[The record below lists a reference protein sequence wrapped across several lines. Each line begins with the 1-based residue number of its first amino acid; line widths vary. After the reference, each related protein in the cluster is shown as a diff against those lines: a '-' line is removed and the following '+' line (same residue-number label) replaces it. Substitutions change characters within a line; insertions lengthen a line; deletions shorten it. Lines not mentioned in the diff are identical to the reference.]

1 VRAGLRV
8 GGIVLVITAVVAAA
22 ITLLSP
28 EKTDT
33 TVSAPFTWQGT
44 TWCPTFS
51 GSAGCDNTQQ
61 SGMSS
66 SAAFHP
72 SQVTRTG
79 SSDSISLEMNS
90 AASGTGAFNTRK
102 SETWSAPATL
112 SEQIDLPCNSSGQV
126 ENWPAFWLDTTGSWP
141 AGGEIDV
148 MEGLKGSAAWHY
160 HYLNSSGATSAVGG
174 TLSGFSGCGTHT
186 YAVSWT
192 KSAITFYYDGKQAGR
207 VTSTE
212 IGVPI
217 ASGPMYVVND
227 YAASSTY
234 GGPTVGNVSM
244 EVLNFTATNAPM
256 IQYLLSDCAQA
267 GTISDRLQLS
277 EIKVARAVARSLAP

>member
-1 VRAGLRV
+1 VARAGLRV
-8 GGIVLVITAVVAAA
+8 GGIVFGIAAVVTAT
-22 ITLLSP
+22 ITLLSQTKA
-28 EKTDT
+28 ET

-44 TWCPTFS
+44 TWCPTYWAS
-51 GSAGCDNTQQ
+51 VGCDENQQ
-61 SGMSS
+61 NGTRS
-66 SAAFHP
+66 SAAFYP

-79 SSDSISLEMNS
+79 NSGSISLEMNA
-90 AASGTGAFNTRK
+90 AASGTGAFSTQK

-112 SEQIDLPCNSSGQV
+112 SEQIDLSCNSSGQV

-148 MEGLKGSAAWHY
+148 MEGLNGSAAWHY
-160 HYLNSSGATSAVGG
+160 HYLNSSGANSAIGG
-174 TLSGFSGCGTHT
+174 TLAGFSGCGTHT

-192 KSAITFYYDGKQAGR
+192 TSAITFYYDGKQAGR
-207 VTSTE
+207 VTPSE

-244 EVLNFTATNAPM
+244 EVLKFTATNAQVM
-256 IQYLLSDCAQA
+256 Q
-267 GTISDRLQLS
+267 
-277 EIKVARAVARSLAP
+277 

>member
-1 VRAGLRV
+1 MRAGLRV

-102 SETWSAPATL
+102 SKTWSAPATL

-148 MEGLKGSAAWHY
+148 MEGLNGSAAWHY

-192 KSAITFYYDGKQAGR
+192 TSAITFYYDGKQAGR
-207 VTSTE
+207 VTPSE

-227 YAASSTY
+227 YAASSIY
-234 GGPTVGNVSM
+234 GGPTVGNVNM
-244 EVLNFTATNAPM
+244 EVLKFNATNGQMVP
-256 IQYLLSDCAQA
+256 
-267 GTISDRLQLS
+267 
-277 EIKVARAVARSLAP
+277 